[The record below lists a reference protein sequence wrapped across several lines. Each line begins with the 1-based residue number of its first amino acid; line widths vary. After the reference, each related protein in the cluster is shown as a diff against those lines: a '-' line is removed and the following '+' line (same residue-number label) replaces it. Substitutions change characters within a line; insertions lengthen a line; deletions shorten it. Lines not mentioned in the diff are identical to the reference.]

1 MAVISV
7 IEVNTVQMSNDIS
20 RLRTTLRQTRRHIE
34 NLRAKMADMNSMW
47 KGPSNM
53 AIRQRF
59 QADHERMLG
68 LCATLEELIQVLESI
83 RQAYDT
89 CEDKVRSTVDALRV

>member
-7 IEVNTVQMSNDIS
+7 IEVNTEQLSGDIK
-20 RLRTTLRQTRRHIE
+20 RLRTTLQETRRHIE
-34 NLRAKMADMNSMW
+34 TLRTKMTDMNNMW
-47 KGPSNM
+47 EGPSNM
-53 AIRQRF
+53 VIRQRF
-59 QADHERMLG
+59 QADHERMLA

-89 CEDKVRSTVDALRV
+89 CENKVRSAVDALRV